1 MSDNKLPFE
10 QPLKNTLRVYAKR
23 WLLWLSVVIV
33 SLVPLAI
40 LWMVR

>member
-1 MSDNKLPFE
+1 MNDKLPFE
-10 QPLKNTLRVYAKR
+10 YPLKDALKIYAKR

-33 SLVPLAI
+33 CLFPLAV